1 MSTRGAVGFVA
12 NGKWYVTYNHSDS
25 YPEYLG
31 MHVLN
36 FCKAVT
42 NWEYLK
48 TMVEK
53 VTLVDEDST
62 PTQDLIDRYSIYG
75 DVHVGGQTLD
85 DWYCLLRDLQGDKIL
100 YEIALGNVEHMID
113 SHMFLA
119 DSLFCEW
126 AYIIDLDEMG
136 LRVYKGYNQKSPRNN
151 RFNFL
156 PPDIDSNKYDEH
168 TYGTVKE
175 KYYPVKLLYT
185 YNLENLPEFML
196 GVTNEFKK
204 AYREQHKAIGAT
216 PTWENFY

>member
-36 FCKAVT
+36 FCKVVT
-42 NWEYLK
+42 DWEYLK

-53 VTLVDEDST
+53 VTLVDSHSL
-62 PTQDLIDRYSIYG
+62 PSQDLIDKYYVYS
-75 DVHVGGQTLD
+75 DTSVGNQNVD
-85 DWYCLLRDLQGDKIL
+85 DWYCLLRSLQGDKIL

-119 DSLFCEW
+119 DSVFCEW
-126 AYIIDLDEMG
+126 AYIIDLDEDV
-136 LRVYKGYNQKSPRNN
+136 LRVYKGCDGGPFLDST
-151 RFNFL
+151 L
-156 PPDIDSNKYDEH
+156 PPDIDKAKYDQWTFENINQ
-168 TYGTVKE
+168 KC
-175 KYYPVKLLYT
+175 YPVKELYA
-185 YNLENLPEFML
+185 YSLDNLPEFML

-204 AYREQHKAIGAT
+204 QYREQHKAIGIT
-216 PTWENFY
+216 PPWENFY